1 MFYQIQGFENRG
13 KVLGGSYEI
22 EIVRTLFLKLEKNV
36 CQLFFRDF
44 FSKSLA
50 ADGIILAITTAQS
63 TAAEKNC
70 SASVSSADAGFFP
83 VVKSRPCNLYLTA
96 RTTVANGF
104 SSICVTTA
112 GTERTSVV
120 VGFGYHKF

>member
-63 TAAEKNC
+63 TAAPQPLKKI
-70 SASVSSADAGFFP
+70 APLPLVPLMQGSSQW
-83 VVKSRPCNLYLTA
+83 
-96 RTTVANGF
+96 
-104 SSICVTTA
+104 
-112 GTERTSVV
+112 
-120 VGFGYHKF
+120 